1 MSKRKKLKT
10 KNVEDQS
17 SEGPTQKT
25 DAKKNKQKK
34 FVKVGVSKFRE
45 YIKSPL
51 ETKIPKEEIKDQV
64 KAFDKKDLHF
74 QVVLLSIDLTESFSE
89 FECDTMK
96 EFIDTQFKVSYKTA
110 HKILTQARIAYD
122 AGGADAVG
130 KYTGNALEAMKG
142 LEADERKDVL
152 EYALQSDPKKLTRPV
167 IEEAMI
173 ELGYKE
179 EIGDQHKKTKK
190 KISEIYTKIKKS
202 TSRPEFLKNMAEA
215 LHQTLQEKDISALL
229 KKLEKIK
236 NTDAN

>member
-1 MSKRKKLKT
+1 MIKRKKSNSNSGKKRSRVKETDKDSVKKKPLT
-10 KNVEDQS
+10 KVLTSN
-17 SEGPTQKT
+17 
-25 DAKKNKQKK
+25 
-34 FVKVGVSKFRE
+34 VSKFRE
-45 YIKSPL
+45 YITSPSDR
-51 ETKIPKEEIKDQV
+51 KIPKSEIKDQV

-74 QVVLLSIDLTESFSE
+74 QVVLLSIELTESFRE

-96 EFIDTQFKVSYKTA
+96 EFIDKQFKVSYKTA

-152 EYALQSDPKKLTRPV
+152 EHALQSDPEKLTRPV

-179 EIGDQHKKTKK
+179 EIGEQHKKTKTR
-190 KISEIYTKIKKS
+190 ISQIYTKIKNS

-215 LHQTLQEKDISALL
+215 LHESLKAKDIASIVTKLNKL
-229 KKLEKIK
+229 K
-236 NTDAN
+236 NQQ